1 MTSRPPLNEHS
12 FRWPG
17 KHRRSLLPPRPP
29 AARPSG
35 SASSAPPSRSSPRT
49 ATSTPKS
56 EIAKSAGVADGT
68 IYLYFDGKEDLLVT
82 IFREHTRNY
91 LQSLERELAHIRRP
105 EERIRIAIR
114 HHLETLGRDRSLAI
128 VAQVE
133 LRHSLKFMSL
143 LSQQEVA
150 DYLNMLRKMI
160 EHGQSDGS
168 FRRTIHPQLGAKAVF
183 GILDEMVTS
192 WILSE
197 KEYNLG
203 DSADQIADLVL
214 TGLL

>member
-1 MTSRPPLNEHS
+1 
-12 FRWPG
+12 
-17 KHRRSLLPPRPP
+17 
-29 AARPSG
+29 
-35 SASSAPPSRSSPRT
+35 
-49 ATSTPKS
+49 
-56 EIAKSAGVADGT
+56 
-68 IYLYFDGKEDLLVT
+68 
-82 IFREHTRNY
+82 
-91 LQSLERELAHIRRP
+91 
-105 EERIRIAIR
+105 
-114 HHLETLGRDRSLAI
+114 
-128 VAQVE
+128 
-133 LRHSLKFMSL
+133 MSL

-197 KEYNLG
+197 KAYDL
-203 DSADQIADLVL
+203 SAQSDQISELIL